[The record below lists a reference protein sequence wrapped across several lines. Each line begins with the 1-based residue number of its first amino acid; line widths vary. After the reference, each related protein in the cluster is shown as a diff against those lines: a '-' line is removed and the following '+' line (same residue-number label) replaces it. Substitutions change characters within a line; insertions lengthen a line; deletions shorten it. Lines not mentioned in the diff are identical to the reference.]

1 MTNPHGRGPGV
12 VLDTV
17 NGQARPGDRDDA
29 FDHADREPFFLEE
42 WSLLDVQLEI
52 GPEGPGHARLG
63 AQVADPLELVDQTD
77 AVLVPGVVGV
87 LEGDLAGHDAAGDH
101 RRLKTR
107 PLLVGEDR
115 QGHGVPRPELLVVEG
130 ADHLETAEHAELA
143 IVAAARRHGIHVRAH
158 HHRWERGRAR
168 PLTEDVPHL
177 IHGDREAGLPHPG
190 YHPVAAALVL
200 VREGQTG
207 EPAAGGLPDPAELLD
222 RLLQALLIDVH
233 LRSPE
238 VGAKAPD
245 MRA

>member
-1 MTNPHGRGPGV
+1 ASDHLCRGNERVVTNPHGRGPGV

-29 FDHADREPFFLEE
+29 FDHADREPFFLEQ

-63 AQVADPLELVDQTD
+63 AQVADPLELVDQAD

-87 LEGDLAGHDAAGDH
+87 LEGDLAG
-101 RRLKTR
+101 
-107 PLLVGEDR
+107 
-115 QGHGVPRPELLVVEG
+115 
-130 ADHLETAEHAELA
+130 
-143 IVAAARRHGIHVRAH
+143 
-158 HHRWERGRAR
+158 

-238 VGAKAPD
+238 VGAKGPD